1 MGSQGTP
8 KYAVNGNTRG
18 SHRQPVVTSTN
29 ELLKD
34 DTQRTVFPVISI
46 ENGNTTL
53 ALKVYGVWEFQ
64 RAGLAWCAGRVSE
77 IGDGGKASCWMY
89 YDCPFLGTEYAV

>member
-46 ENGNTTL
+46 ENGNIPL
-53 ALKVYGVWEFQ
+53 H
-64 RAGLAWCAGRVSE
+64 
-77 IGDGGKASCWMY
+77 
-89 YDCPFLGTEYAV
+89 

>member
-8 KYAVNGNTRG
+8 KYAVNGSTRG

-46 ENGNTTL
+46 ENGNMTL

-64 RAGLAWCAGRVSE
+64 RAGLAWCAGQDSE
-77 IGDGGKASCWMY
+77 YWGWWQSALLDV
-89 YDCPFLGTEYAV
+89 L